1 MSKAK
6 ELSQLANKILYNDG
20 TNKISIDS
28 VEVPQ
33 SIFKNIAV
41 AGQADVVA
49 DGTADT
55 LTLVAGTNMTLTTN
69 AGTDTITLA
78 SSGSGGTQ
86 NLFSTIA
93 VAGQN
98 SIVADS
104 TTDTLTLAA
113 GTGITLTTDQA
124 TDTLTIT
131 SSAGSGTLSNIVED
145 TTPQLGGDLDLN
157 SNNITGTGNIPAA
170 NLTGVLP
177 ALDGSNLT
185 SVQASSVQ
193 ITESSDDNTVYNVLF
208 SDTAGSGNVQMTPI
222 QDDGGI
228 TFNPSDNTLTT
239 GNLSLSGTLNSHTIP
254 SGSGTLALTSDISSA
269 YSDSSV
275 DTHLNTSTAN
285 SGEVLSWTGTDYD
298 WVAQSGGGGGG
309 TPAGSDTYVQFNS
322 SGSFGADSDF
332 TYNQAT
338 NVLTVGSINATASGT
353 PTLTSN
359 SAINMSVGSSV
370 IIQQN
375 SGGGGFRLGNM
386 TTTQRNALA
395 AANGE
400 MVYNTTDNKLQG
412 YENGAWANM
421 VYDLATDTTPTL
433 GGDLD
438 LGGNILTQS
447 GSINFT
453 GYTSDAYFQVYTAT
467 ASQGNRGFRIGSS
480 SENDWFIE
488 REASNDD
495 LKFYYNPSER
505 FRFGSSGQF
514 GVGGANYGT
523 SGQVLTSGGP
533 SAAPS
538 WQTVSGGGSTDAFK
552 TIAVSGQSDVVA
564 DSSTDTLTLVA
575 GSNMTITTNASGDTI
590 TFASSGGGGGS
601 SITVQDEGSA
611 LSTAA
616 TTLNFVGGGV
626 VASGTGATKTITI
639 SGNSSSTISSPTT
652 LQTASVP
659 NTTFANHEF
668 IVNVAQ
674 NGGAYINDPAV
685 QFRPSNSP
693 SFAQH
698 DVTLELMSFGDGN
711 QSSEG
716 IPEIVLWRNT
726 GDGNSTAGDLTGQ
739 IVFQGG
745 DVAGNGYRAEYNR
758 IQSFID
764 EPDYYIGN
772 NVDRR
777 GHLEIK
783 HVVTGNGPIVN
794 TTYTSAKFYYNKLEA
809 PQGLESPKISITAGT
824 APTYPGSGEAFI
836 HATQTS
842 GDTGIQVWA
851 SGGPFSNS
859 EVFRV
864 RSGNNTTNLFKV
876 NNQGNCF
883 MAGGLEASNLTS
895 GSYIVSPANSNDS
908 IRVAGNILWRPDGA
922 NSTGVKAGARNVFN
936 ITAPNQPL
944 EYTFNDPDAHWFPT
958 AAANPELYLRRG
970 ETYYFVVNASG
981 HPLEIRTSI
990 NGSAVT
996 TGITNNTTAV
1006 GTIIY
1011 KVPMSASGTH
1021 VYRCTSHGLMT
1032 GNIIYV

>member
-1 MSKAK
+1 M
-6 ELSQLANKILYNDG
+6 YNDG

-157 SNNITGTGNIPAA
+157 SKNITGTGNIPAA

-193 ITESSDDNTVYNVLF
+193 VTESIDDNVTYNVLF
-208 SDTAGSGNVQMTPI
+208 SDTAGSGSVQMTPI

-228 TFNPSDNTLTT
+228 TFNPSNNTLST
-239 GNLSLSGTLNSHTIP
+239 GNLSLSGNLNNHTIP
-254 SGSGTLALTSDISSA
+254 SGSGTLALTSDISSS

-275 DTHLNTSTAN
+275 DTHLNTSTAT

-298 WVAQSGGGGGG
+298 WVSNAGGGGGG

-421 VYDLATDTTPTL
+421 V
-433 GGDLD
+433 
-438 LGGNILTQS
+438 
-447 GSINFT
+447 
-453 GYTSDAYFQVYTAT
+453 
-467 ASQGNRGFRIGSS
+467 
-480 SENDWFIE
+480 
-488 REASNDD
+488 
-495 LKFYYNPSER
+495 
-505 FRFGSSGQF
+505 
-514 GVGGANYGT
+514 
-523 SGQVLTSGGP
+523 
-533 SAAPS
+533 
-538 WQTVSGGGSTDAFK
+538 GGGSTDAFK

-575 GSNMTITTNASGDTI
+575 GTGINITTDQNTDTLTITAALAPDTVTYDMMQDTSATDVVLGRYSSGAGTVQELSMGTLRSIMGLEYFKTIAVSGQSDVVADSGLGDTLTLVAGSNI
-590 TFASSGGGGGS
+590 TLTTDASTDSITIASSGGGGGS
-601 SITVQDEGSA
+601 SITGQDEGSA
-611 LSTAA
+611 LSTSA
-616 TTLNFVGGGV
+616 TTLNFVGAGV

-639 SGNSSSTISSPTT
+639 SGNSSSTISDPTT
-652 LQTASVP
+652 LQT
-659 NTTFANHEF
+659 NHEF
-668 IVNVAQ
+668 VVDVAVDG
-674 NGGAYINDPAV
+674 NGNYLGDPAV
-685 QFRPSNSP
+685 RFRPDFN
-693 SFAQH
+693 FASSTFDQNH
-698 DVTLELMSFGDGN
+698 VSLELRSFGDGN
-711 QSSEG
+711 QSSTG
-716 IPEIVLWRNT
+716 IPELTFWRDT
-726 GDGNSTAGDLTGQ
+726 GDGNSTAGDLTAE
-739 IVFQGG
+739 ISFQGG
-745 DVAGNGYRAEYNR
+745 DVAGQGYRAEYTR

-764 EPDYYIGN
+764 EPDYIN
-772 NVDRR
+772 NDRR

-783 HVVTGNGPIVN
+783 HNVTGNGAIADAF
-794 TTYTSAKFYYNKLEA
+794 YTSAKFYYNKLEA
-809 PQGLESPKISITAGT
+809 PQSLESPKISITAAS
-824 APTYPGSGEAFI
+824 APADPSSGEAFI
-836 HATQTS
+836 YATQTS
-842 GDTGIQVWA
+842 GDTGIQIHA
-851 SGGPFSNS
+851 SGSS
-859 EVFRV
+859 EVLRV
-864 RSGNNTTNLFKV
+864 RSGSSSTNLMYL
-876 NNQGNCF
+876 NNQGNVEF
-883 MAGGLEASNLTS
+883 NGYVRASYFEDRNNTS
-895 GSYIVSPANSNDS
+895 FNADLGSTTTS
-908 IRVAGNILWRPDGA
+908 INVAGNIVFRPDGA
-922 NSTGVKAGARNVFN
+922 NSTSAKAGARNVFN
-936 ITAPNQPL
+936 ITAPNQPNA
-944 EYTFNDPDAHWFPT
+944 YTFNDPDAHWFPT
-958 AAANPELYLRRG
+958 AADNPIIYLSRG

-981 HPLEIRTSI
+981 HPFELRTS
-990 NGSAVT
+990 NGGSAVT
-996 TGITNNTTAV
+996 TGVTNNTTAV

-1011 KVPMSASGTH
+1011 KVPMSASGSNH
-1021 VYRCTSHGLMT
+1021 VYQCTSHGAMY
-1032 GNIIYV
+1032 GSIAYV

>member
-1 MSKAK
+1 LSKAK

-49 DGTADT
+49 DGTSDT

-193 ITESSDDNTVYNVLF
+193 ITESSDDNTNYNVLF

-453 GYTSDAYFQVYTAT
+453 GYTSDAYFLVYTAT

-616 TTLNFVGGGV
+616 TTLNFVGAGV

-639 SGNSSSTISSPTT
+639 SGNSSSTLSDPTT
-652 LQTASVP
+652 LQAG
-659 NTTFANHEF
+659 HEF
-668 IVNVAQ
+668 VVDVPVDG
-674 NGGAYINDPAV
+674 NGNYLSGPAV
-685 QFRPSNSP
+685 QFRADFDFANSI
-693 SFAQH
+693 FDQN
-698 DVTLELMSFGDGN
+698 DVSLDLRSFGNGN
-711 QSSEG
+711 QSSNG
-716 IPEIVLWRNT
+716 IPEIVFWRDT

-739 IVFQGG
+739 IIFQGG
-745 DVAGNGYRAEYNR
+745 DVAGQGSRAEYNR
-758 IQSFID
+758 ILSFID

-777 GHLEIK
+777 GHLEIR
-783 HVVTGNGPIVN
+783 HDVVGNGPIVN
-794 TTYTSAKFYYNKLEA
+794 ATYTSAKFYYNKLEA
-809 PQGLESPKISITAGT
+809 PQSLESPKISITAGT
-824 APTYPGSGEAFI
+824 APADPGSGEAFI
-836 HATQTS
+836 YASKTS
-842 GDTGIQVWA
+842 GDTGIRLHA
-851 SGGPFSNS
+851 SGSS
-859 EVFRV
+859 EVLEV
-864 RSGNNTTNLFKV
+864 RSGSSTTDLFKL
-876 NNQGNCF
+876 NNQGNATF
-883 MAGGLEASNLTS
+883 QGEVSASYFVDRNDTS
-895 GSYIVSPANSNDS
+895 YYLNPGSTTTSLN
-908 IRVAGNILWRPDGA
+908 VAGNIVWRPDGA

-944 EYTFNDPDAHWFPT
+944 EYTFNDPDSHWFPT
-958 AAANPELYLRRG
+958 AAANPTLYLRRG

-981 HPLEIRTSI
+981 HPFEIRTSI

-1011 KVPMSASGTH
+1011 KVPMSPDFNPVNH
-1021 VYRCTSHGLMT
+1021 VYRCTSHGLMF
-1032 GNIIYV
+1032 GNITYV

>member
-6 ELSQLANKILYNDG
+6 ELSQLANKVLYNDG

-157 SNNITGTGNIPAA
+157 SKNITGTGNIPAA

-193 ITESSDDNTVYNVLF
+193 VTESIDDNVTYNVLF
-208 SDTAGSGNVQMTPI
+208 SDTAGSGSVQMTPI

-228 TFNPSDNTLTT
+228 TFNPSNNTLST
-239 GNLSLSGTLNSHTIP
+239 GNLSLSGNLNNHTIP
-254 SGSGTLALTSDISSA
+254 SGSGTLALTSDISSS

-275 DTHLNTSTAN
+275 DTHLNTSTAT

-298 WVAQSGGGGGG
+298 WVSNAGGGGGG

-375 SGGGGFRLGNM
+375 SGGGGFRVGNL

-412 YENGAWANM
+412 YENGA
-421 VYDLATDTTPTL
+421 
-433 GGDLD
+433 
-438 LGGNILTQS
+438 
-447 GSINFT
+447 
-453 GYTSDAYFQVYTAT
+453 
-467 ASQGNRGFRIGSS
+467 
-480 SENDWFIE
+480 
-488 REASNDD
+488 
-495 LKFYYNPSER
+495 
-505 FRFGSSGQF
+505 
-514 GVGGANYGT
+514 
-523 SGQVLTSGGP
+523 
-533 SAAPS
+533 
-538 WQTVSGGGSTDAFK
+538 
-552 TIAVSGQSDVVA
+552 
-564 DSSTDTLTLVA
+564 
-575 GSNMTITTNASGDTI
+575 
-590 TFASSGGGGGS
+590 
-601 SITVQDEGSA
+601 
-611 LSTAA
+611 
-616 TTLNFVGGGV
+616 
-626 VASGTGATKTITI
+626 
-639 SGNSSSTISSPTT
+639 
-652 LQTASVP
+652 
-659 NTTFANHEF
+659 
-668 IVNVAQ
+668 
-674 NGGAYINDPAV
+674 
-685 QFRPSNSP
+685 
-693 SFAQH
+693 
-698 DVTLELMSFGDGN
+698 
-711 QSSEG
+711 
-716 IPEIVLWRNT
+716 
-726 GDGNSTAGDLTGQ
+726 
-739 IVFQGG
+739 
-745 DVAGNGYRAEYNR
+745 
-758 IQSFID
+758 
-764 EPDYYIGN
+764 
-772 NVDRR
+772 
-777 GHLEIK
+777 
-783 HVVTGNGPIVN
+783 
-794 TTYTSAKFYYNKLEA
+794 
-809 PQGLESPKISITAGT
+809 
-824 APTYPGSGEAFI
+824 
-836 HATQTS
+836 
-842 GDTGIQVWA
+842 
-851 SGGPFSNS
+851 
-859 EVFRV
+859 
-864 RSGNNTTNLFKV
+864 
-876 NNQGNCF
+876 
-883 MAGGLEASNLTS
+883 
-895 GSYIVSPANSNDS
+895 
-908 IRVAGNILWRPDGA
+908 
-922 NSTGVKAGARNVFN
+922 
-936 ITAPNQPL
+936 
-944 EYTFNDPDAHWFPT
+944 
-958 AAANPELYLRRG
+958 
-970 ETYYFVVNASG
+970 
-981 HPLEIRTSI
+981 
-990 NGSAVT
+990 
-996 TGITNNTTAV
+996 
-1006 GTIIY
+1006 
-1011 KVPMSASGTH
+1011 
-1021 VYRCTSHGLMT
+1021 
-1032 GNIIYV
+1032 